1 MDVDIQSLPVYV
13 HHRFPRCPEKQIGLP
28 QKQIFVAPKTNNI
41 AIEFEQHWHFWSNI
55 QHSSCFSSKLILQVI
70 QSSECL
76 FGWVQLIFWPF
87 LSLMFDHDRHHDLK
101 PSLVFRLL
109 VPVFTSP
116 FPPSSCCAIEMCPQY
131 KQQLIKR
138 EQQYQPYYQDLN

>member
-1 MDVDIQSLPVYV
+1 M
-13 HHRFPRCPEKQIGLP
+13 
-28 QKQIFVAPKTNNI
+28 
-41 AIEFEQHWHFWSNI
+41 EQHSTQQLFFFKTHFASDPK
-55 QHSSCFSSKLILQVI
+55 Q
-70 QSSECL
+70 CL